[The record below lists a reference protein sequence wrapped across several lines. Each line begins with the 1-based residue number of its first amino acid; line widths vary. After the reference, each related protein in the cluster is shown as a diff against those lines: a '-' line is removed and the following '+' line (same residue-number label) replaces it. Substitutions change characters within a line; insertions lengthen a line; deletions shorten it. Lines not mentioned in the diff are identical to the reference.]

1 MIEITEGEIHS
12 KGMNVQRFRGRSI
25 LSIHVLVV
33 VSLALAACGTLEVG
47 IEQTQTPP
55 PAIAVTATATAEVPA
70 TVDAPTPTPETDGWS
85 TYTSSDFGVSLRH
98 PAHWSP
104 VNGEQNRYRGDDGF
118 LILDA
123 IGSPQA
129 TIDAVAAGQAG
140 HKLRPYGSQPE
151 IESLSLQGQEARL
164 ILPSADANMGG
175 QAMLIVRYP
184 QPVLIAG
191 TVYEFFALYADQDHI
206 RDIAQSVR
214 FETTGVPTPIA
225 TPVPVGIWD
234 NLPPGL
240 SYTLLDALW
249 LADADGQPVRISDDP
264 QAILSPAGT
273 RLLTYN
279 LAEHDPWLLD
289 IPSGTAWNLART
301 PGREECCFRWWKQRL
316 DMVWMS
322 SIDANAERGPGVM
335 GYLTAVNA
343 DGTGYRVL
351 DAEHDTGP
359 GGFDLSPDGQTIAYG
374 GGSTGWLY
382 RWDSGPE
389 VFDPAAYGL
398 TGPKGVSI
406 GSPSWSP
413 DGSKLAWIVQREG
426 QMGVGLFDLDAGS
439 AQFLYPYQPL
449 GRGGWP
455 PAPVWSPDGRWLAV
469 VSWAQD
475 PDERGLWVVRA
486 DGEQQEA
493 HRLGSESS
501 PAWSPDGHWVAFDAA
516 PEGREPGIWI
526 AEMGTWDLYRIGLP
540 PEARLVGWIDP
551 PQGSVGPAPGSVGTP
566 VPGAIQNGIP
576 DRCRLEGHELYVD
589 PEGRYCFAYPLSFE
603 EHAAPS
609 GGASILGPPL
619 DRSIEPVAAMLVI
632 EVKPAPDG
640 SDLAALT
647 DAFLSEY
654 ADLGIPPI
662 ARTPFELGG
671 EPAERLEV
679 VPGREGSRDVLAL
692 HDGML
697 YRLLFMPSV
706 RDYPQAEPDV
716 EALFEAV
723 TSSFSFLDPG
733 L

>member
-1 MIEITEGEIHS
+1 
-12 KGMNVQRFRGRSI
+12 
-25 LSIHVLVV
+25 

-47 IEQTQTPP
+47 IEPTQTPP
-55 PAIAVTATATAEVPA
+55 PPVVLTPTATATAIAAV
-70 TVDAPTPTPETDGWS
+70 TVTVEAPTPTPEIDGWS
-85 TYTSSDFGVSLRH
+85 TYASSDFGVSLRH

-104 VNGEQNRYRGDDGF
+104 ASGEQNKVEGDDGF

-140 HKLRPYGSQPE
+140 HKLRPYGSQPT
-151 IESLSLQGQEARL
+151 IEPLSVQGQEARL

-191 TVYEFFALYADQDHI
+191 TAYEFFALYADQDHI

-214 FETTGVPTPIA
+214 FETTDVPTPIA
-225 TPVPVGIWD
+225 TPIPAGIWD

-249 LADADGQPVRISDDP
+249 LADVDGQPVRISDDP
-264 QAILSPAGT
+264 QAILSPART

-279 LAEHDPWLLD
+279 LAERDPWLLD
-289 IPSGTAWNLART
+289 IPSGTAWNLAHT
-301 PGREECCFRWWKQRL
+301 PEREECCFRWWKQRL
-316 DMVWMS
+316 DVVLMS
-322 SIDANAERGPGVM
+322 SMDVSAERGPGVM
-335 GYLTAVNA
+335 GYLTAVNT

-351 DAEHDTGP
+351 DSEHDTGP

-382 RWDSGPE
+382 RWDTGPE

-413 DGSKLAWIVQREG
+413 DGSKLTWIVQSEG
-426 QMGVGLFDLDAGS
+426 QMGVGLFDLNAGS

-449 GRGGWP
+449 GRGGSP
-455 PAPVWSPDGRWLAV
+455 PAPAWSPDGRWLAV

-475 PDERGLWVVRA
+475 LDERGLWVVRA
-486 DGEQQEA
+486 DGEQQEQ

-516 PEGREPGIWI
+516 PEGQEPGIWV
-526 AEMGTWDLYRIGLP
+526 AEVGTWDLYRIGLP
-540 PEARLVGWIDP
+540 PEARLVGWTDP
-551 PQGSVGPAPGSVGTP
+551 PQKTTSAPAT
-566 VPGAIQNGIP
+566 AIRNGIP
-576 DRCRLEGHELYVD
+576 DRCRVQGHELYVD
-589 PEGRYCFAYPLSFE
+589 IEGRYCFAYPLSFE
-603 EHAAPS
+603 ERASLPGS
-609 GGASILGPPL
+609 ASILGPPL
-619 DRSIEPVAAMLVI
+619 DRGIEPVAAMLVI
-632 EVKPAPDG
+632 EVNPAPSS
-640 SDLAALT
+640 SDLGALT
-647 DAFLSEY
+647 DDFLSEY
-654 ADLGIPPI
+654 ANLPVPPI
-662 ARTPFELGG
+662 AREPFELGG
-671 EPAERLEV
+671 ERAELLEV
-679 VPGREGSRDVLAL
+679 VPGREGSRDVLVL

-697 YRLLFMPSV
+697 YCLLFMPSV

-723 TSSFSFLDPG
+723 TSSFSFLVPG
-733 L
+733 G